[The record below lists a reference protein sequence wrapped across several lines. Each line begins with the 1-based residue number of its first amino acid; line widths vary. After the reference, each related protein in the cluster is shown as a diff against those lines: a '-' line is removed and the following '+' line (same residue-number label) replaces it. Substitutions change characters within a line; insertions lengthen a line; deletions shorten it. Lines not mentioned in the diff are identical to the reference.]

1 MGVESEGTKQV
12 QKRPP
17 DDVFGLLGNEVR
29 LEILQAM
36 STRPDATYSFSE
48 LYDSIDMDD
57 SGNFNYHLSKLLG
70 MFVQKT
76 DDGYELRPQGM
87 RIYQAIISGAYT
99 DEGKVGPER
108 IEGEFCN
115 ECTAAAEAWYDNSH
129 FHLGCTE
136 CGKLIM
142 HYPIPP
148 GSFENGDTS
157 SMVEAASTWLLRDH
171 ITAKRGVCPYCAGSV
186 EKKLS
191 GDESQMDPLGKRK
204 YRGVVSYIC
213 RRCSWE
219 FYCNPPFAMTTEPIT
234 VGFFAD
240 HGIDIFARHP
250 WAIYPDAEETVLSEN
265 PWRVEIIY
273 CVDDAEQRIVIDENA
288 EILEAHSH
296 KQPLSDDLQA
306 E

>member
-1 MGVESEGTKQV
+1 MAERVDRSIEAF
-12 QKRPP
+12 
-17 DDVFGLLGNEVR
+17 DLLANEIR
-29 LEILQAM
+29 LEILR
-36 STRPDATYSFSE
+36 TLGEATAKNESIPMAFSE
-48 LYDSIDMDD
+48 LQRRVSVDD
-57 SGNFNYHLSKLLG
+57 NGRFNYHLSKLLG

-99 DEGKVGPER
+99 DEGKVGPEQ

-115 ECTAAAEAWYDNSH
+115 DCKAAAEAWYDNSH

-148 GSFENGDTS
+148 GSFENDDTS
-157 SMVEAASTWLLRDH
+157 SMVEAASAWLLRYH

-191 GDESQMDPLGKRK
+191 GDESQMDPLGERK

-219 FYCNPPFAMTTEPIT
+219 FYCNPPFAMTLEPIT
-234 VGFFAD
+234 IGFFAD

-250 WAIYPDAEETVLSEN
+250 WAIYPDAEETVLSED

-273 CVDDAEQRIVIDENA
+273 CVDGAELRLVIDENA
-288 EILEAHSH
+288 DVIEPPAH